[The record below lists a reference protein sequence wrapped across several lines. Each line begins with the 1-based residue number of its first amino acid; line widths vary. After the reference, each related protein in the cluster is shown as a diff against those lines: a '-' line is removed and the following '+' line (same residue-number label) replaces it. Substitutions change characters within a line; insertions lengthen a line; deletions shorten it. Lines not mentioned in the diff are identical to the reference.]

1 MEGGKKHSGM
11 HLKIIDNLQAYDE
24 EAVVRLIDELPAWRR
39 EVALKFRF
47 LEGRR
52 ESALAYHTLCQ
63 LLREDFG
70 VDFQPTFVLAEHGK
84 PSLAELPQLHFS
96 LSHCKDAIGCIIDTY
111 PCGIDV
117 ESIRPTKE
125 SLIRYTMNDEEVA
138 QILAAEDSDAAFTRL
153 WTRKEAVGKLRGV
166 GIGEDL
172 HQMLAPERIDDIE
185 LHTEMCEKYAISVA
199 TMK

>member
-1 MEGGKKHSGM
+1 M

-24 EAVVRLIDELPAWRR
+24 ATVARLIDELPAWRR

-52 ESALAYHTLCQ
+52 ESALAYHTLCE

-96 LSHCKDAIGCIIDTY
+96 LSHCQEAVGCLIDDQ
-111 PCGIDV
+111 PCGLDI
-117 ESIRPTKE
+117 ERIRPTKE

-138 QILAAEDSDAAFTRL
+138 QILAAEAPDEAFTRL
-153 WTRKEAVGKLRGV
+153 WTRKEAVGKLRGI

-172 HQMLAPERIDDIE
+172 HQMLAPERIDGIE
-185 LHTEMCEKYAISVA
+185 LRTEVHEKYILSVA